1 MKRTRPGLG
10 SKAASVLAVAI
21 SLSAAGYGYGNAG
34 AEPQAPTGVR
44 SYLVITAPG
53 DINGAVQAVTANG
66 GKVQNSYA
74 PIGVVI
80 AHSAATDFATRMR
93 AVTGVQK
100 VGQTRETDVP
110 ATGQTASAAGK
121 DSTARR
127 YLEKQIGADIAAPSE
142 PVEWNMLQMGADKAW
157 AINPGSRAVT
167 VGVLDTGVQ
176 GTHEDLRDNFDA
188 ANSVSCL
195 YGKPNTTPGAWEPD
209 SYAPAAGHGTS
220 VAGIIAAAKNGK
232 GVVGVAPNVR
242 VASVKVMEPTGYM
255 YAENVVCGLMWS
267 AERGF
272 KVTNHS
278 YYVDPWTF
286 NYPTNPDQDA
296 VTEAVRRAVDHAK
309 SKGTV
314 TVAAAGNNSVNLDSE
329 QGLFLPGDLP
339 NAISVTAANTRKEL
353 AYYSNYGLDTVELT
367 APGGDGYAMVNTTGL
382 NNGYTTFHGTS
393 ASSPH
398 AAGVV
403 ALLASAHPTATPD
416 QLRSMLLAQAIDTPC
431 PTGDSRCTGTAAKNS
446 HFGEGIANALK
457 AVSDGGNPDPD
468 PTPETTLYTNDFEQ
482 GTGWTV
488 NPAATDTATAGRF
501 EVGDPQGTSYSGLVM
516 QPNNTASGVKALVTG
531 AAAGAGVGDHD
542 LDGGATSAGSAP
554 VALPA
559 TGTVTLSMSWYLGH
573 LANSAGADYLRVRVV
588 TPTAD
593 AVVFEKKTGY
603 YDTAAAWTAT
613 KVDLSA
619 WRGQTVRLVVEAA
632 DVSGGSL
639 VEAGVDDVRI
649 THRQTA

>member
-10 SKAASVLAVAI
+10 SKAASVLAVAV
-21 SLSAAGYGYGNAG
+21 SLSAAGYGYGFAG
-34 AEPQAPTGVR
+34 ADPQAPAGVR

-110 ATGQTASAAGK
+110 ATGQTAAAAGK

-127 YLEKQIGADIAAPSE
+127 YLEKQMGAAIAAPSE

-157 AINPGSRAVT
+157 AINPGSRTVT

-232 GVVGVAPNVR
+232 GVIGVAPNVR

-272 KVTNHS
+272 KVTNQAPPGPRRPAPPGWHGS
-278 YYVDPWTF
+278 G
-286 NYPTNPDQDA
+286 DA
-296 VTEAVRRAVDHAK
+296 VPSADRRGAAMPGAAWRRLPAAAVSARPAADPAAAPTARPRRTAARRASGRGGAVHAAP
-309 SKGTV
+309 GTSRPSAGGRAGRGGPEV
-314 TVAAAGNNSVNLDSE
+314 RGAAWSSRHRPRLRGAPPSGRSRSARTARPAAFCVPPKASLIVPCSAAA
-329 QGLFLPGDLP
+329 PP
-339 NAISVTAANTRKEL
+339 CR
-353 AYYSNYGLDTVELT
+353 
-367 APGGDGYAMVNTTGL
+367 
-382 NNGYTTFHGTS
+382 
-393 ASSPH
+393 
-398 AAGVV
+398 
-403 ALLASAHPTATPD
+403 ATWP
-416 QLRSMLLAQAIDTPC
+416 P
-431 PTGDSRCTGTAAKNS
+431 
-446 HFGEGIANALK
+446 F
-457 AVSDGGNPDPD
+457 
-468 PTPETTLYTNDFEQ
+468 
-482 GTGWTV
+482 
-488 NPAATDTATAGRF
+488 PAAD
-501 EVGDPQGTSYSGLVM
+501 
-516 QPNNTASGVKALVTG
+516 
-531 AAAGAGVGDHD
+531 
-542 LDGGATSAGSAP
+542 
-554 VALPA
+554 
-559 TGTVTLSMSWYLGH
+559 WC
-573 LANSAGADYLRVRVV
+573 
-588 TPTAD
+588 
-593 AVVFEKKTGY
+593 
-603 YDTAAAWTAT
+603 
-613 KVDLSA
+613 
-619 WRGQTVRLVVEAA
+619 
-632 DVSGGSL
+632 
-639 VEAGVDDVRI
+639 
-649 THRQTA
+649 